1 MNDIIVSMKKIE
13 LCIFDMDGL
22 MLDTERYLWIINER
36 KALAEFG
43 YEIDDD
49 FLKRQMGG
57 SWEVYRKNLMNKFGP
72 DFPYEKYFERIL
84 QLNKYT
90 IENTKLP
97 KMKGLMELLEFL
109 KKNHIRMSVATSTSK
124 VQAHACLKNAEIY
137 DYFENIICGDEV
149 SNAKPDPEIYI
160 KSYEALGVSYENVLI
175 FEDAHNGALSA
186 LASKARLILV
196 PDLAYLSDDDKQKAF
211 AVINNLEEAID
222 IIKKENQI

>member
-1 MNDIIVSMKKIE
+1 MKKIE

-22 MLDTERYLWIINER
+22 MLDTERYLWIANET

-43 YEIDDD
+43 YEIDED

-57 SWEVYRKNLMNKFGP
+57 SWEVYRKNLMKKFGP

-84 QLNKYT
+84 ELNKYL

-97 KMKGLMELLEFL
+97 KMKGLMELLDFL
-109 KKNHIRMSVATSTSK
+109 KENNIRMAVATSTRK
-124 VQAHACLKNAEIY
+124 AQAHACLKNAGIY
-137 DYFENIICGDEV
+137 DYFESVICGDEV
-149 SNAKPDPEIYI
+149 TNAKPDPEIYI
-160 KSYEALGVSYENVLI
+160 KSYERLGVSYENALI

-196 PDLAYLSDDDKQKAF
+196 PDLAFLSDDDKVQAF
-211 AVINNLEEAID
+211 AVLNDLSQAID